1 MNKKYENSDLV
12 YNNFSF
18 NKFNVSDEEFNE
30 LSGDTKYKHLQRF
43 FNKMNKFRKVKS
55 RTKDTTKRKVIVKDV
70 GSELFNEQ
78 MRKLDGEYKKL
89 WKVQKKEF
97 HSRYNVDDL
106 ILEDFNF
113 NDWLVPPLEGDEK
126 VPLMPALEVDEEEV
140 QGGKG
145 IKILTPITLLTRLP
159 VLLSQMKATNNLHKL
174 KNKIRQVVYLLYQ
187 HNTTI

>member
-1 MNKKYENSDLV
+1 M
-12 YNNFSF
+12 
-18 NKFNVSDEEFNE
+18 
-30 LSGDTKYKHLQRF
+30 
-43 FNKMNKFRKVKS
+43 
-55 RTKDTTKRKVIVKDV
+55 KDV

-89 WKVQKKEF
+89 WEVQKKEF

-145 IKILTPITLLTRLP
+145 IKILTPIKLLTRLP